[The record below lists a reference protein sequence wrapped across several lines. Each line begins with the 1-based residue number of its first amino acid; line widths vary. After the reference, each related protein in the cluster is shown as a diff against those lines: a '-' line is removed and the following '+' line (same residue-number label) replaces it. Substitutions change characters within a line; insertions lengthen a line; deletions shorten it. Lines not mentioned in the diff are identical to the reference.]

1 MSYYG
6 KKAQKG
12 SGRIDKSAKSD
23 FQKGKIIYDR
33 KKRDQIRD
41 DYFRDDYAK
50 QEYLASERDIETVST
65 SKLVELNNIELRY
78 KYEGPTEEFPYE
90 KQQRFRTEHSMV
102 NQRKNKPP
110 TNLTGQGFNFWSK
123 WPEVKC
129 EF

>member
-1 MSYYG
+1 MKERRCGYELLR

-41 DYFRDDYAK
+41 NYIRDDYAK
-50 QEYLASERDIETVST
+50 QEYLASESDIETVST
-65 SKLVELNNIELRY
+65 
-78 KYEGPTEEFPYE
+78 
-90 KQQRFRTEHSMV
+90 
-102 NQRKNKPP
+102 
-110 TNLTGQGFNFWSK
+110 LTGQGFNFWSK